1 MLTPSDAY
9 ALQRELDGCQ
19 RTLAEARG
27 EVAAAVS
34 AKEAAASKGA
44 EARGK
49 LEDELRDVKAV
60 LSQASPPALREP

>member
-1 MLTPSDAY
+1 M
-9 ALQRELDGCQ
+9 QRELDGCQ

-34 AKEAAASKGA
+34 AKEAEASKGV
-44 EARGK
+44 EARRK

-60 LSQASPPALREP
+60 LSQASRRTLTAP